1 MGPEMSRRLDI
12 ANVDA
17 ALSRAAYKAVH
28 GTREDRLGQYQRV
41 QSTAITSIRYS
52 ADTRELDV
60 AFTNGK
66 TYCYSTVPLQ
76 VYLEFIDVESK
87 GRFFNEK
94 IKDRFPFSDVSV
106 ARR

>member
-1 MGPEMSRRLDI
+1 MSRRLDI

-17 ALSRAAYKAVH
+17 ALKRAAYKAVH

-41 QSTAITSIRYS
+41 QSTAITSIRYN
-52 ADTRELDV
+52 ADARELDV

-66 TYCYSTVPLQ
+66 TYCYSNVPLQ
-76 VYLEFIDVESK
+76 IYLEFVDVESK
-87 GRFFNEK
+87 GRFFNER
-94 IKDRFPFSDVSV
+94 IKGRFAFTEVGA

>member
-1 MGPEMSRRLDI
+1 MSRRLDI

-28 GTREDRLGQYQRV
+28 GTREDRLGQYQHV
-41 QSTAITSIRYS
+41 QSTAITSIRYN
-52 ADTRELDV
+52 ADARELDV
-60 AFTNGK
+60 MFTNG
-66 TYCYSTVPLQ
+66 TAYCYDNVPLQ
-76 VYLEFIDVESK
+76 VYLEFVDVESK

-94 IKDRFPFSDVSV
+94 IKDQFPFTEESA

>member
-1 MGPEMSRRLDI
+1 MSRRLDI

-17 ALSRAAYKAVH
+17 ALARAAHKALH

-41 QSTAITSIRYS
+41 QSTAITSIRYK
-52 ADTRELDV
+52 ADACELDV
-60 AFTNGK
+60 TFTNGK
-66 TYCYSTVPLQ
+66 TYCYSNVPLQ
-76 VYLEFIDVESK
+76 VYLAFVDVESK

-94 IKDRFPFSDVSV
+94 IKDRFLFTEVSA